1 MKIYSRLKLISN
13 DDSWFDRLSIKEKNA
28 YIKEH
33 PNSKFAKEMFDGIED
48 NQSRTEYQDASNKY
62 HNYWKNR
69 KEFSEPREK
78 DLDRYQ
84 NEYVNLKIDLEN
96 GDITPENLKRMKELD
111 KKLSD
116 ERNRFYEDEKRMF
129 PKEEE
134 KKVQQDLWDK
144 VGNYEGKLNEKVK
157 DIFDKYKD
165 NSSEDIYR
173 INKLLKEKS
182 DEILRKE
189 GPSPKY
195 DALVGLSNKFKKEL
209 KYRSERN

>member
-1 MKIYSRLKLISN
+1 MMIAGLTDCPSR
-13 DDSWFDRLSIKEKNA
+13 RKNA

-33 PNSKFAKEMFDGIED
+33 PNSKFAKEMFDDIED
-48 NQSRTEYQDASNKY
+48 NKSRTEYEDANNKY

-69 KEFSEPREK
+69 KEFSGPREK
-78 DLDRYQ
+78 DINRLND
-84 NEYVNLKIDLEN
+84 EYINLKIDFEN

-111 KKLSD
+111 KKLLD
-116 ERNRFYEDEKRMF
+116 ESNRFYEDEKRMF

-144 VGNYEGKLNEKVK
+144 SSSYEGKLNEKAK
-157 DIFDKYKD
+157 NLFDKYKD

-173 INKLLKEKS
+173 INKLIKEKS
-182 DEILRKE
+182 EEILRKE

-195 DALVGLSNKFKKEL
+195 KTLVGLSDKFKKEL
-209 KYRSERN
+209 KYRTERN